1 MLSIN
6 KKIGISVILLS
17 AALLLFAPP
26 AAVQGSERDLSTKF
40 TINHPFMVPGK
51 VLEPNTEYLIRMLD
65 TPGSSRVVTV
75 YNSDG
80 SELQAMFLAAPD
92 YRAEATD
99 ETVFNFM
106 ETGTG
111 QPKVIQSWFYPGRHN
126 GLEFMYSK
134 EELEKIAENRG
145 GASLVQTASE
155 PAVTDVQPTLPGD
168 VVTSEES
175 VQEPLIAQQEPSVE
189 EDVLIAQNEQ
199 PSQDTEINRE
209 KPSEAIQSEAPT
221 QSELPETAGELPLV
235 GLIGALCLS
244 MGIGI
249 RKLHRSR

>member
-1 MLSIN
+1 
-6 KKIGISVILLS
+6 
-17 AALLLFAPP
+17 
-26 AAVQGSERDLSTKF
+26 
-40 TINHPFMVPGK
+40 MVPGK

-99 ETVFNFM
+99 ETVFTFM

-134 EELEKIAENRG
+134 EELEQIAENRG
-145 GASLVQTASE
+145 GTSLAQTASE
-155 PAVTDVQPTLPGD
+155 PAVTDVQPTLPSE
-168 VVTSEES
+168 VVTSEEP
-175 VQEPLIAQQEPSVE
+175 VQEPLIAKDETPAVE

-199 PSQDTEINRE
+199 PARDTEINRQ
-209 KPSEAIQSEAPT
+209 KPSEPIQSEAPA